1 MVNDPTLEREKIG
14 GNEEMGDPTETD
26 PGRTRRE
33 GYGMPENPDEGNEGL
48 PEEQPRT

>member
-48 PEEQPRT
+48 PEEPPRT